1 MSKSQVKR
9 INAQKGWISVE
20 DKRPEEGVPVKT
32 KIVGRGGAER
42 NVQNLTR
49 RGNMWWLED
58 MSMYV
63 YYTPT
68 HWKPL
73 PPPPVDTEGVVD

>member
-20 DKRPEEGVPVKT
+20 DRLPEEGVEVMA
-32 KIVGRGGAER
+32 KIDDSDGCR
-42 NVQNLTR
+42 NEQSLTR
-49 RGNMWWLED
+49 QGTLWFFPD

-68 HWKPL
+68 HWMPL
-73 PPPPVDTEGVVD
+73 PEPPVDTEEK